1 MRAIPDDFETFLAH
15 HGVKGMK
22 WGVRRTPE
30 QLGHKPSTRK
40 RKTTST
46 TKSTAAKKRKVKRKL
61 SGLRKKKKVTTTKKV
76 YRDAKSYTDE
86 DLARAVRRLQLEN
99 QYNQLVRDISKK
111 QKSQGQKVV
120 ESLLN
125 DVVVGAVKKSAKDT
139 LSKELNKAVEEM
151 MKQQRRQNR

>member
-1 MRAIPDDFETFLAH
+1 MRAVPDDFETFLEH
-15 HGVKGMK
+15 HGVKGQK

-46 TKSTAAKKRKVKRKL
+46 TKSTAAKKRKVRRKL

-99 QYNQLVRDISKK
+99 QYNQLVRDVSKK

-125 DVVVGAVKKSAKDT
+125 DVVVGAVKKTAKDT
-139 LSKELNKAVEEM
+139 LSKEMNKAVEEL